1 MNRFRTALSLP
12 LAGLVLVA
20 PLACNRKSEA
30 QLQAEAA
37 AATAEAKVAE
47 LQQRLDEAKTG
58 KGTESADAETK
69 EHLTKGQMKSL
80 ERQLAD
86 AKKRA
91 ETKKKEAQ
99 DLSKAPSSAPKTEV
113 VDVPVGTSLTVKLA
127 GELATDKVQAGDAF
141 EGTLSAPVIVAGK
154 TVWPAGSAVRGVVA
168 QSVPAG
174 RLASGNGV
182 LAIKLTEVA
191 GEGIETETFAVHGTA
206 TGERNAKFIGG
217 GALLGALAGVLS
229 DKKHQGDHALGGAAI
244 GAAAGTAAAAATA
257 NTVIKIEAASPVAF
271 KLAAPEKIT
280 IKK

>member
-1 MNRFRTALSLP
+1 MKRTPLALSLVGL
-12 LAGLVLVA
+12 LAIA

-37 AATAEAKVAE
+37 ATAAEAKVAE
-47 LQQRLDEAKTG
+47 LQKRLDDAKTG
-58 KGTESADAETK
+58 KGAEDADAETK

-91 ETKKKEAQ
+91 EAKKKEAEQ
-99 DLSKAPSSAPKTEV
+99 LDKAPASAPRTEV
-113 VDVPVGTSLTVKLA
+113 VEVPTGTALTVKLS
-127 GELATDKVQAGDAF
+127 GDLATDKVQAGDAF
-141 EGTLSAPVIVAGK
+141 EGSLVSAVVVNGK

-174 RLASGNGV
+174 RLASGKGV

-191 GEGIETETFAVHGTA
+191 GEGVETETFAVQGAA

-244 GAAAGTAAAAATA
+244 GAAAGTAVAAATA
-257 NTVIKIEAASPVAF
+257 NTVIKIDAASPVSF